1 MNARLLEELA
11 PDSPMDW
18 TCKHCGETFESE
30 KAFNYH
36 LAFECPENPDKGSK
50 EAVRRFKRTPL

>member
-1 MNARLLEELA
+1 MNAHFLDELA
-11 PDSPMDW
+11 PDSAHSW
-18 TCKHCGETFESE
+18 TCKHCGEELESE

-36 LAFECPENPDKGSK
+36 LAFECSENPERGSE